1 MEQNKR
7 NHEYGLTCNL
17 YLCCICGV
25 TLDAS
30 IKRIFETR
38 IHIAQGHDQYDNDT
52 SPFTKYIRL
61 LICLL
66 SLGMQTFYHFLDIYI
81 FRFEIRL
88 KTKLS
93 FKSFG
98 HDLFSSDS
106 KTCLQKYD
114 NLRHC

>member
-66 SLGMQTFYHFLDIYI
+66 SLGMQTFYYIIFLIFIFFDLR
-81 FRFEIRL
+81 FRFVIMEI
-88 KTKLS
+88 K
-93 FKSFG
+93 
-98 HDLFSSDS
+98 
-106 KTCLQKYD
+106 
-114 NLRHC
+114 